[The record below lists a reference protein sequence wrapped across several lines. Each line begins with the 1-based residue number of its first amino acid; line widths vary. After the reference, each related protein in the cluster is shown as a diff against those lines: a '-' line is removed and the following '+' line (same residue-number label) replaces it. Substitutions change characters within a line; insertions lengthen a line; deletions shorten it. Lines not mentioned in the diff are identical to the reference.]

1 MDVIFGF
8 GQVGQA
14 LASELRSRGRRVRV
28 VSRSARGPVLDGV
41 EHVPGDA
48 TSPAFC
54 RAMCMGA
61 EVVYLCLNAP
71 YDRWAEELPPL
82 QEAVLAGAEA
92 ASSKLVV
99 LENLYMY
106 GPHDGPLTE
115 SLPHA
120 ATETKGVTRAKMSE
134 ALLAAH
140 RSGRVRVAIGRASD
154 FFGPGVI
161 ASQLGERAFAPLLAG
176 KTVQMIGDPDAP
188 HSYAYLPDVA
198 RALATLGERD
208 EADGRVWHLPSV
220 ETRST
225 REMLHLAGR
234 IASVEARVAAIAP
247 VLLTVLARV
256 NPMVREV
263 RAVGYQLDR
272 AFVVDSG
279 AFERAFEINATPLE
293 VALTATVA
301 WYRARAREPRK
312 GRGAA
317 VARALGVF
325 ALDNLLIGLAV
336 LAVRSLVARVPALSV
351 VEIGIAIAA
360 GLYWLPLARRAAIAL
375 VRRIPARPLPV
386 ATITGPEIGKF
397 ATLMGPAKRT
407 EGA

>member
-14 LASELRSRGRRVRV
+14 LARELSSRGRRVRV
-28 VSRSARGPVLDGV
+28 VSRSGRGPVLDGV

-54 RAMCMGA
+54 RAMCTGA

-71 YDRWAEELPPL
+71 YDRWAEDLPPL

-115 SLPHA
+115 ALPHA
-120 ATETKGVTRAKMSE
+120 AADTKGVTRAKMSE

-188 HSYAYLPDVA
+188 HSYAYVPDVA

-225 REMLHLAGR
+225 REMLDLAGR
-234 IASVEARVAAIAP
+234 IAGVEAKVTAIAP
-247 VLLTVLARV
+247 VLLAVLARV
-256 NPMVREV
+256 NPVVREV

-272 AFVVDSG
+272 PFVVDSS
-279 AFERAFEINATPLE
+279 AFERAFDMGATPLE
-293 VALTATVA
+293 EALTATVD
-301 WYRARAREPRK
+301 WYRARAQEPRK
-312 GRGAA
+312 RRGAA
-317 VARALGVF
+317 VARVLGVF
-325 ALDNLLIGLAV
+325 ALDNLLIALAA
-336 LAVRSLVARVPALSV
+336 LAIRSLVASVPTLAAL
-351 VEIGIAIAA
+351 EIGIAVAA
-360 GLYWLPLARRAAIAL
+360 GLYWLPPLRRASIA
-375 VRRIPARPLPV
+375 VVHRIRPRRSPRLPRSAKSIAWATGAVTPSWSDGAR
-386 ATITGPEIGKF
+386 
-397 ATLMGPAKRT
+397 
-407 EGA
+407 